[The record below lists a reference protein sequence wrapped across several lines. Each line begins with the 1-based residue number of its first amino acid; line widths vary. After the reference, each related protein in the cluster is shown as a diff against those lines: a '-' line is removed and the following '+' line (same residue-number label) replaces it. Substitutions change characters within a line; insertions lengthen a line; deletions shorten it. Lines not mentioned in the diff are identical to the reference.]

1 MGKPLVRFA
10 VAAFSRPGAVAL
22 AFIALY
28 AGLAGLLHIGTATD
42 ALTTLLPGW
51 LTTTLNCIYTLAGVA
66 MIAGMG
72 RRRGNVEA
80 AGWIMLTASVI
91 VRAIAVFTVAG
102 LNVQVLGLLVLY
114 VGFLA
119 AALVRIAQ
127 IVRGDDIVVVHVGRA
142 I

>member
-1 MGKPLVRFA
+1 M
-10 VAAFSRPGAVAL
+10 AAFSRPGAVAL

-28 AGLAGLLHIGTATD
+28 AGIAGLLHIGTATD

-51 LTTTLNCIYTLAGVA
+51 LTIALNCIYTFAGIA

-72 RRRGNVEA
+72 RRRGNIEA
-80 AGWIMLTASVI
+80 AGWIMLAASVI
-91 VRAIAVFTVAG
+91 VRTIAVLTVAG
-102 LNVQVLGLLVLY
+102 LSVQVVSLLVLY
-114 VGFLA
+114 AGFLA
-119 AALVRIAQ
+119 AAVVRIAQ